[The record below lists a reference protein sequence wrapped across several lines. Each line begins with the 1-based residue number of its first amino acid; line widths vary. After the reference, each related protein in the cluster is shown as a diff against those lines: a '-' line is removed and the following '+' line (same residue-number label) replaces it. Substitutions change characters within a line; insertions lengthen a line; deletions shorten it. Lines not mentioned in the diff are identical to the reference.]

1 MHVLDQENAGKSRNI
16 RNKLESFKAISSIPT
31 TKVGFALFF
40 FAVKKKKKSS
50 PSMSLIDRSII

>member
-1 MHVLDQENAGKSRNI
+1 MHVLDQENAGESRNI

-40 FAVKKKKKSS
+40 FAVEKKKKV
-50 PSMSLIDRSII
+50 LLVCH